1 MLTDVEFEEPD
12 YVEYV
17 RQFADVF
24 KVRLTGNHLNISAHL
39 GSGFIW
45 AEKLPGGISVL
56 IIHATLNQAFTFT
69 QKAVSDNFYSLQ
81 FNEFGTVT
89 AKGAPHKNRQTHQ
102 QQSTVCLTHTLTPC
116 KYILPE
122 GVLVKSVCIYFNKS
136 QLSSLLGARA
146 MEEMLTKYFPFLI
159 SNVSFEPIA
168 TDYRVSLNELLV
180 DKIEVPLRLNFIQN
194 RVLLLLEKFIINQ
207 FAKGDVTNTKMK
219 RTDDETLRLMKVE
232 ALLVNNFAV
241 APPTIDELSRL
252 SAMSPTKLKNDF
264 KNMYRLP
271 IYVYYQKNRMIKAK
285 ALVLTGKYSIKE
297 VGVMVG
303 YSNLSHFANTFKKE
317 FGILPSEVSAK
328 DGVLVYN
335 S

>member
-1 MLTDVEFEEPD
+1 MVTDVEFGKPD

-17 RQFADVF
+17 QQLAELF
-24 KVRLTGNHLNISAHL
+24 KVRPSGNHINIPAHL

-56 IIHATLNQAFTFT
+56 IIHATLNKDFNINQLAGT
-69 QKAVSDNFYSLQ
+69 DNFYSLQ
-81 FNEFGTVT
+81 FNEFGTIT
-89 AKGAPHKNRQTHQ
+89 TKGGPNKNRQTHQ
-102 QQSTVCLTHTLTPC
+102 QQSTVCLTHTLIPC
-116 KYILPE
+116 KYIFPE
-122 GVLVKSVCIYFNKS
+122 GVLVRSVCMYFNKT
-136 QLSSLLGARA
+136 QLSNLIGGQA
-146 MEEMLTKYFPFLI
+146 MEEILIKYFPFLI
-159 SNVSFEPIA
+159 SNKTFEPIA

-180 DKIEVPLRLNFIQN
+180 DKIDVPLRLNFIQN
-194 RVLLLLEKFIINQ
+194 RVLLLLEKFIINL
-207 FAKGDVTNTKMK
+207 FSKGDVTTTKMK
-219 RTDDETLRLMKVE
+219 RTDDERLRLMTVE

-241 APPTIDELSRL
+241 APPTIDELSRI

-264 KNMYRLP
+264 KNLYGFP

-285 ALVLTGKYSIKE
+285 ALLLTSKYSIKE

-317 FGILPSEVSAK
+317 FNILPSEVSAK

>member
-1 MLTDVEFEEPD
+1 MVTDVEFEKPD
-12 YVEYV
+12 YVEYI
-17 RQFADVF
+17 QQLSEIF
-24 KVRLTGNHLNISAHL
+24 KVRATGNHINIPAHL
-39 GSGFIW
+39 GTGFMW

-56 IIHATLNQAFTFT
+56 IIHATLHQPFTIT
-69 QKAVSDNFYSLQ
+69 QKGVTDNCFSLQ

-89 AKGAPHKNRQTHQ
+89 AKGAPNKNRQTHQ
-102 QQSTVCLTHTLTPC
+102 QQSTVRLTHTLVPGT
-116 KYILPE
+116 YFLPE
-122 GVLVKSVCIYFNKS
+122 GVLVKSVCMYFNKM
-136 QLSSLLGARA
+136 QLSSLLGAQA
-146 MEEMLTKYFPFLI
+146 VEELLTKYFPFLI
-159 SNVSFEPIA
+159 SNQSFEPIA

-180 DKIEVPLRLNFIQN
+180 DKIDVPLRLNFIQN
-194 RVLLLLEKFIINQ
+194 RVLLLLEKFIVNL
-207 FAKGDVTNTKMK
+207 FAKGDTGNTKMK

-241 APPTIDELSRL
+241 APPTIDELSRI

-264 KNMYRLP
+264 KNLYGFP
-271 IYVYYQKNRMIKAK
+271 IYVYYQKNRMLKAK
-285 ALVLTGKYSIKE
+285 ALLLTGKYSIKE

-317 FGILPSEVSAK
+317 FSMLPSEVSAK